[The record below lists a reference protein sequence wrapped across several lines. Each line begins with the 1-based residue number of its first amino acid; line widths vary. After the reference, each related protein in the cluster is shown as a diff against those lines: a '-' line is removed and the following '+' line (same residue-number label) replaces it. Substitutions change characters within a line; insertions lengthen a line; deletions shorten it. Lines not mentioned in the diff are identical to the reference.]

1 MSTPETE
8 SCETLMGAICVWAWE
23 EEPPEED
30 WALADGAAAV
40 EPPCACANFPATFI
54 TIMVM
59 LPVAESTP
67 SSDAICASFFAEIDC
82 WPGLVI
88 TRERLNFCPCLD
100 WSGGCMPNCCV
111 PLWSIFCC

>member
-8 SCETLMGAICVWAWE
+8 SCETLMGAICVWAGCE
-23 EEPPEED
+23 EDPLEED
-30 WALADGAAAV
+30 WEVADGAAAA
-40 EPPCACANFPATFI
+40 EPPCACANLPATLMTLI
-54 TIMVM
+54 VM

-67 SSDAICASFFAEIDC
+67 SSDAICASFPAEIDC

-100 WSGGCMPNCCV
+100 
-111 PLWSIFCC
+111 